1 MEDNTNT
8 ILQDSPLLK
17 EIRIWKNI
25 FRKNY
30 LFIIILSIVGTFL
43 GYYYASNSRPTYTAS
58 LKFVM
63 KQDAANGINSNLA
76 NLSTLLGSG
85 STATG
90 SPLERVIEVIGSG
103 RIIGNTLLEEVTIN
117 NKKDLLVNFFIE
129 AEALK
134 KTWASDSILSKVT
147 YSKYDEYENLS
158 FSQRKGIS
166 LIIRRII
173 GSKDGILTSKGIV
186 SKSFD
191 KKSGV
196 VTISS
201 RYFNEHFAIALCNT
215 LFKQIIDFYT
225 EQASYSS
232 VNSVK
237 VLQKKADSLQ
247 NVLRRVQSQYAT
259 NNDQSLGVLL
269 QRDKVDNR
277 ELAIKEQML
286 VTMYAEVQKNLQT
299 LKFMQESSV
308 PAFAVI
314 DSPFSPIEPKMKNS
328 IIYALIG
335 FFIPLLLCLGILRLR
350 YFF

>member
-1 MEDNTNT
+1 MEDKVVKTST
-8 ILQDSPLLK
+8 QSPIVLELL
-17 EIRIWKNI
+17 IWKKI
-25 FRKNY
+25 ISKNY
-30 LFIIILSIVGTFL
+30 LIIILLSLVGGSY
-43 GYYYASNSRPTYTAS
+43 GYYFSSQSPSTYTAN

-63 KQDAANGINSNLA
+63 KQDAANGLNSSLA

-85 STATG
+85 SASTG
-90 SPLERVIEVIGSG
+90 SPLERIIEVIGSG
-103 RIIGNTLLEEVTIN
+103 RIIGNTLLEEVTI
-117 NKKDLLVNFFIE
+117 KGRKDLLINFFIE
-129 AEALK
+129 IEGLRSQ
-134 KTWASDSILSKVT
+134 WSSDSSLKGAI
-147 YSKYDEYENLS
+147 YQKYDEYENLS
-158 FSQRKGIS
+158 FAQRKGIS
-166 LIIRRII
+166 LIIRKII
-173 GSKDGILTSKGIV
+173 GSKDGILTSKGII

-201 RYFNEHFAIALCNT
+201 KYTDELFTIALCNT

-286 VTMYAEVQKNLQT
+286 VVMFAEVQKNLQT

-314 DSPFSPIEPKMKNS
+314 DSPFSPIEPKKKS
-328 IIYALIG
+328 IMLYSLLGLFAPILLG
-335 FFIPLLLCLGILRLR
+335 FAFFRIKILL
-350 YFF
+350 